1 MTIEQRVDQLEKR
14 NKRLKVA
21 LTMMAVVTMAATGEK
36 DGNFDVVRAK
46 NIFVESGVMARS
58 IAVISDENT
67 LAVTSGITDNG
78 NSWVKT
84 ISAKGKALVE
94 LTSTVD
100 DKGVVMTYQ
109 PNGKK
114 LLELS
119 SNGNGGATE
128 VSNKTAEGIIQMYAD
143 EYGNGVVYAGNRKG
157 KGRTLEPG
165 P

>member
-1 MTIEQRVDQLEKR
+1 
-14 NKRLKVA
+14 
-21 LTMMAVVTMAATGEK
+21 MMAVVMCAVVTMAATGEK

-58 IAVISDENT
+58 IAVIIDENT

-78 NSWVKT
+78 NGWVKT

-94 LTSTVD
+94 L
-100 DKGVVMTYQ
+100 
-109 PNGKK
+109 
-114 LLELS
+114 S

-128 VSNKTAEGIIQMYAD
+128 VPNKTGEGIVQMYAD